1 MELGQVCLH
10 RGEELDLAGGCPWI
24 YDNEIYWC
32 DDLCRDGDVVEVC
45 IEGIGTLRNVVKDEI
60 L

>member
-1 MELGQVCLH
+1 MTRFTTLLPGDVVTTGTPEGV
-10 RGEELDLAGGCPWI
+10 GGMA
-24 YDNEIYWC
+24 
-32 DDLCRDGDVVEVC
+32 DGDVVEVC